1 MAILE
6 KYEALTFRMP
16 MARGMTKPFLVSAV
30 PEGGGEAVDLVV
42 KPRAGYADRQDAI
55 YKEIF
60 SAILARE
67 LGVFTP
73 TSVIVNLPEGLEF
86 GAEDYPDSKAMIEQ
100 SYGLNYATV
109 FLGSDWKTWTNG
121 ANPSSLRQDSIQ
133 SSFCF
138 DALVQNAD
146 RKVDNPNLMWKGD
159 QLATLD
165 FDRAFF
171 YGGQQIK
178 EVIPMLQVEQ
188 HVLCSHVKAVDG
200 KLIGEDLW
208 SSWEEWNY
216 SNPLESMLKIDG
228 LEAPLKNIDDS
239 ALSNMLQYLKEFDR
253 DPETFFGYLTHLS
266 Q

>member
-6 KYEALTFRMP
+6 KYEAVTFRKP
-16 MARGMTKPFLVSAV
+16 MARGITKPFLVSAV
-30 PEGGGEAVDLVV
+30 PESGGETVDLVV

-60 SAILARE
+60 STVLARK

-73 TSVIVNLPEGLEF
+73 TSVIVNLPNGLEF
-86 GAEDYPDSKAMIEQ
+86 GAEDYPESKAMIEQ

-121 ANPSSLRQDSIQ
+121 ANPGSLRQEFIQ

-146 RKVDNPNLMWKGD
+146 RKADNPNLMWKGD

-165 FDRAFF
+165 FDRAFS
-171 YGGQQIK
+171 YGGKQIK

-188 HVLCSHVKAVDG
+188 HVLCPQVKAVEG
-200 KLIGEDLW
+200 KLIGADLW
-208 SSWEEWNY
+208 DAWEEWHY
-216 SNPLESMLKIDG
+216 SNSVESIVPNELLGD
-228 LEAPLKNIDDS
+228 ALKNIEDS
-239 ALSNMLQYLKEFDR
+239 DLSNMLRYLKEFKR
-253 DPETFFGYLTHLS
+253 SPETFFGYLTHLS
-266 Q
+266 K

>member
-1 MAILE
+1 
-6 KYEALTFRMP
+6 
-16 MARGMTKPFLVSAV
+16 MTKPFLVSAV
-30 PEGGGEAVDLVV
+30 PEGGGEVIDLVV

-60 SAILARE
+60 STVLARE

-73 TSVIVNLPEGLEF
+73 QPVIVDLPIGLEF
-86 GAEDYPDSKAMIEQ
+86 GAADYPASQAMIEQ

-121 ANPSSLRQDSIQ
+121 ANPNSLDQETLQ

-146 RKVDNPNLMWKGD
+146 RRVDNPNLLWKGD

-165 FDRAFF
+165 FDRAFT
-171 YGGQQIK
+171 YGGRPIK
-178 EVIPMLQVEQ
+178 EVLPMLQVEQ
-188 HVLCSHVKAVDG
+188 HVLCS
-200 KLIGEDLW
+200 LIQVGGEERVGTELW
-208 SSWEEWNY
+208 DAWEEWKY
-216 SNPLESMLKIDG
+216 SNSLDDLTLNDG
-228 LEAPLKNIDDS
+228 LEAPLKNITDS
-239 ALSNMLQYLKEFDR
+239 SLSNMLEYIIEFDR
-253 DPETFFGYLTHLS
+253 DPETFFGYITQLS